1 MAIDLSLDPELD
13 GLRARVEQFVTDV
26 VISLEPRARGERGVE
41 EDLRLELQAAAK
53 AAGIFAPTVA
63 TDLGGLGL
71 DWRSTAV
78 VLEAAGYS
86 LIGPLAL
93 NAAAPD
99 EGNLHL
105 LASVATVAQ
114 RERYL
119 VPLASGAIRSAFAM
133 TEPAPGAGSDPTAL
147 QTTARRDGDEWVID
161 GRKWFITGAEGAGFF
176 ICMART
182 ATEGK
187 TVRSTMFFVDPDNPG
202 LEIVRR
208 IGSLD
213 HATPGGHCE
222 VMFDS
227 CRVGADAVLGEPD
240 RGFEYA
246 QVRLNPARLTHCMRW
261 LGVAR
266 RARDT
271 ALDYVAQRSL
281 FGQRLGDLGMAQQLV
296 ADTEIDLAAS
306 RALLTQACWALDTSA
321 PADALVPATK
331 VFVSEAVGRVVDR
344 SIQLCG
350 AYGVSD
356 DSPLG
361 WFLREIRPFRIYDG
375 SSETHRWSLAR
386 RTLRAHVARSSAGS

>member
-119 VPLASGAIRSAFAM
+119 VPLARSA
-133 TEPAPGAGSDPTAL
+133 
-147 QTTARRDGDEWVID
+147 RR
-161 GRKWFITGAEGAGFF
+161 
-176 ICMART
+176 
-182 ATEGK
+182 
-187 TVRSTMFFVDPDNPG
+187 
-202 LEIVRR
+202 
-208 IGSLD
+208 
-213 HATPGGHCE
+213 
-222 VMFDS
+222 
-227 CRVGADAVLGEPD
+227 
-240 RGFEYA
+240 
-246 QVRLNPARLTHCMRW
+246 
-261 LGVAR
+261 
-266 RARDT
+266 
-271 ALDYVAQRSL
+271 
-281 FGQRLGDLGMAQQLV
+281 
-296 ADTEIDLAAS
+296 S
-306 RALLTQACWALDTSA
+306 R
-321 PADALVPATK
+321 
-331 VFVSEAVGRVVDR
+331 
-344 SIQLCG
+344 
-350 AYGVSD
+350 
-356 DSPLG
+356 
-361 WFLREIRPFRIYDG
+361 
-375 SSETHRWSLAR
+375 
-386 RTLRAHVARSSAGS
+386 